1 MISRCRGRIAAQ
13 PSKTGFFS
21 PNMRRVGKVI
31 GVGKDFVVQQ
41 RPCVVVPAYHT
52 SIHVL
57 DHDVVWTKS
66 SANMLPH
73 P

>member
-1 MISRCRGRIAAQ
+1 M
-13 PSKTGFFS
+13 
-21 PNMRRVGKVI
+21 VI
-31 GVGKDFVVQQ
+31 GVDKDFAVQQ

-66 SANMLPH
+66 SAIMSPH